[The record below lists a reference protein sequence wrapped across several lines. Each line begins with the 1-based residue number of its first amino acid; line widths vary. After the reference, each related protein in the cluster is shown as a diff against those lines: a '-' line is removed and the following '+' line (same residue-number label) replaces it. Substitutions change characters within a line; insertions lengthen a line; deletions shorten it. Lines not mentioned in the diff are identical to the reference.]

1 MTIAK
6 QHNCKEELN
15 QAELRATPARI
26 AAMKFLET
34 TDQPVDVGMIMDYLR
49 TQKIDTDP
57 ATVFRMMND
66 FLNKGLTKQIQFQE
80 GKARYE
86 LSNKK
91 HHHHLICTSCGKV
104 EEVEGD
110 FLKQMEGKIYKDKK
124 FRVKDHSLEFFGLC
138 ENCQK

>member
-26 AAMKFLET
+26 AAMQLLENT
-34 TDQPVDVGMIMDYLR
+34 NQPVDAGMILDYLK

-66 FLNKGLTKQIQFQE
+66 FINKGITKQIQFQE

-86 LSNKK
+86 LSNKN
-91 HHHHLICTSCGKV
+91 HHHHLVCANCGKI

-110 FLKQMEGKIYKDKK
+110 FLKQMENKIYKDKK

-138 ENCQK
+138 VNCQK

>member
-66 FLNKGLTKQIQFQE
+66 FLDKGLTKQIQFQ
-80 GKARYE
+80 G
-86 LSNKK
+86 
-91 HHHHLICTSCGKV
+91 HHHHLICTNCGKI

-110 FLKQMEGKIYKDKK
+110 FLKEMEDKIYKDKK